1 MTGEEECYYYYY
13 SEDDD
18 DEERLTSDDDSDVD
32 AFDLN
37 EKEEATPVQREE
49 DCKTTSVGVSV
60 VDARKWHHRKKK
72 KKTKTMMM
80 RGRGD
85 LGVEKRRE
93 DVDDVDATQQVRGV
107 NCGTIGPDWY

>member
-37 EKEEATPVQREE
+37 EKEEAPVQREE

-72 KKTKTMMM
+72 KKKTMMM

-85 LGVEKRRE
+85 LGVEKRR
-93 DVDDVDATQQVRGV
+93 
-107 NCGTIGPDWY
+107 